1 MSDATNYRRM
11 EVVSD
16 IDLNRVPVVDE
27 NSIFGNTSREQD
39 EPSTQMRHDQTL
51 ALLPMEATDDDVIEI
66 SARAF
71 AKAIPNFRR
80 NRRRTID
87 DVIDVYIEEEE
98 EQHPKKPLISCPICM
113 GPFVEEMTTKCGHI
127 FCKTCIKD
135 AIKAQAK
142 CPTCRKKI
150 TSVRQLIRVYLPT
163 TG

>member
-1 MSDATNYRRM
+1 MSDARNYMRM
-11 EVVSD
+11 EAVSD
-16 IDLNRVPVVDE
+16 IDLNLVPVVDE
-27 NSIFGNTSREQD
+27 NPIFENPSSEQ
-39 EPSTQMRHDQTL
+39 EGPSNQMRHDQTL
-51 ALLPMEATDDDVIEI
+51 ALLPMEATDDDIIEI
-66 SARAF
+66 PARAF
-71 AKAIPNFRR
+71 AEAIQNSRR
-80 NRRRTID
+80 SCRRTIV

-98 EQHPKKPLISCPICM
+98 HPKKPLISCPICM

-163 TG
+163 TN